1 METET
6 LSILTLK
13 DWSHVAKP
21 MEDGSDTALLLKA
34 ARHTRLKVAP
44 HKQADEPGYLNDKVA
59 LRHRDWDDD
68 FLSSFEH
75 APFDHPMLKEAE
87 RLLQSWP
94 EMYAQC
100 GVIVHEFNPV
110 FIKGIE
116 GRRDHPGSNSHQPA
130 DTLGSM
136 WATVHNPVLLAQ
148 AIVHET
154 AHNKLFSL
162 GQHFETP
169 GPLFTNQPDQLY
181 DSPVRLD
188 IPRPMP
194 AVFHGVYAFTHVL
207 ALDRRMLSQVKME
220 YRDFVHGLLYQNAM
234 RIKKGLQWV
243 ERCAKLTPEGQAF
256 MSTFLPWAH
265 EEVKQGLAEWKATG
279 SQQKEGPIA
288 LIGLTPES
296 RKKVINQ
303 LIKETRRKVVRLD
316 EIKWQVWAQSAVVQ
330 QKQLAKY
337 GSVELVKAFN
347 DSGKFHPEQYL
358 RNWLK
363 EGVFNLAEYEF
374 LKLQLANYAVKQY
387 PKAILDFGHDNA
399 LLEQP
404 EFLAR
409 LQQLFR
415 ETNARVIYAR
425 PLASVEETLHT
436 LKDHSTDVQHIRKAL
451 EAPAYRTLGMEVAP
465 F

>member
-1 METET
+1 
-6 LSILTLK
+6 
-13 DWSHVAKP
+13 
-21 MEDGSDTALLLKA
+21 
-34 ARHTRLKVAP
+34 
-44 HKQADEPGYLNDKVA
+44 
-59 LRHRDWDDD
+59 
-68 FLSSFEH
+68 
-75 APFDHPMLKEAE
+75 
-87 RLLQSWP
+87 
-94 EMYAQC
+94 
-100 GVIVHEFNPV
+100 
-110 FIKGIE
+110 
-116 GRRDHPGSNSHQPA
+116 
-130 DTLGSM
+130 
-136 WATVHNPVLLAQ
+136 
-148 AIVHET
+148 
-154 AHNKLFSL
+154 
-162 GQHFETP
+162 
-169 GPLFTNQPDQLY
+169 
-181 DSPVRLD
+181 
-188 IPRPMP
+188 
-194 AVFHGVYAFTHVL
+194 
-207 ALDRRMLSQVKME
+207 
-220 YRDFVHGLLYQNAM
+220 
-234 RIKKGLQWV
+234 
-243 ERCAKLTPEGQAF
+243 